1 MMPDDMALLREYA
14 QRNSEEAFAALVSR
28 HVNLVYS
35 VALRQVGDPHL
46 AEEITQAVFVI
57 LARKARSLNVR
68 TVLSGWLCRTTRYAS
83 ANALTTL
90 RRRQHREQEAYMQSI
105 VSESESEAWT
115 QIAPLLDTALA
126 HLGET
131 DHNAI
136 VLRFFEGKSMKEIGA
151 ALGTNEEAA
160 KKRVNRAV
168 EKLQK
173 FFLKHGVTSTT
184 ATLAGAISAHS
195 VQTAPAMLAKTATAV
210 ALAKGTAAST
220 STLTLIKGA
229 LKIMAWT
236 KMKTAVI
243 VGVSVIL
250 TASVAPH
257 VWYYHLGP
265 DSWRHRFEAAYRLKD
280 GQVLKYTAPAA
291 CIPERAEFYRY
302 YLLLPAQTYAGL
314 SFSQKTGQEI
324 GFAGGIGGETVS
336 LHDTLCYLFKFNQTD
351 VEGPDS
357 LMFLNVTGDWTVR
370 DGISRESLLAALE
383 PILARITG
391 HNIRFQKQTV
401 ERDAIVAHGT
411 PRNNPDDFKVQVY
424 SENPDGDL
432 VGINNGDMKQFLES
446 VGNRVRV
453 QFIDETSGD
462 ARSKQ
467 GNAFS
472 WETHIDSESGRMGT
486 RRAELTDK
494 VLENISAQTGLS
506 FTHEKRA
513 TEIWTVT
520 EQP

>member
-1 MMPDDMALLREYA
+1 MMTDDMALLREYA
-14 QRNSEEAFAALVSR
+14 QRNSEEAFAELVSR

-35 VALRQVGDPHL
+35 IALRQVCDSHL

-57 LARKARSLNVR
+57 LARKAKSLNVK

-83 ANALTTL
+83 ANALTTQ

-105 VSESESEAWT
+105 LSESESEAWT
-115 QIAPLLDTALA
+115 QIAPLLDAALA

-136 VLRFFEGKSMKEIGA
+136 VLRFFEGKSMKEVAA
-151 ALGTNEEAA
+151 ALGANEEAA

-173 FFLKHGVTSTT
+173 FFLKRGITSTT
-184 ATLAGAISAHS
+184 ASLAGAISANS
-195 VQTAPAMLAKTATAV
+195 VQTAPAMLAKTATAI
-210 ALAKGTAAST
+210 ALAKGAAASA

-229 LKIMAWT
+229 LKIMTWT
-236 KMKTAVI
+236 KMKTAAV
-243 VGVSVIL
+243 VGLSVIL

-280 GQVLKYTAPAA
+280 GQVLKYTAPAGY
-291 CIPERAEFYRY
+291 IRERAEFYHLY
-302 YLLLPAQTYAGL
+302 YFQPGQIPEGCCY
-314 SFSQKTGQEI
+314 SQTGQEMA
-324 GFAGGIGGETVS
+324 FAGGIGEETIS
-336 LHDTLCYLFKFNQTD
+336 LHDTLCYLLKFSPNEI
-351 VEGPDS
+351 EGPDS

-401 ERDAIVAHGT
+401 EHDVIVAHGT
-411 PRNNPDDFKVQVY
+411 PRNNPDDFKIQIY
-424 SENPDGDL
+424 SKDPNGDL
-432 VGINNGDMKQFLES
+432 VEGSAGDMKQFLKS
-446 VGNRVRV
+446 VGDRVRV
-453 QFIDETSGD
+453 QFIDETSAD
-462 ARSKQ
+462 AHSTQ
-467 GNAFS
+467 GNTFH
-472 WETHIDSESGRMGT
+472 WETHIDSESGRMGA

-513 TEIWTVT
+513 TEIWLLT
-520 EQP
+520 EKL

>member
-1 MMPDDMALLREYA
+1 MTDDMALLREYA

-35 VALRQVGDPHL
+35 VALRQVCDPHL

-57 LARKARSLNVR
+57 LARKAKSLNVK

-83 ANALTTL
+83 ANALTTQ

-105 VSESESEAWT
+105 LSESESEAWT

-136 VLRFFEGKSMKEIGA
+136 VLRFFEGKSMKEVGA
-151 ALGTNEEAA
+151 ALGANEEAA

-173 FFLKHGVTSTT
+173 FFLKHGMPSTT
-184 ATLAGAISAHS
+184 ANLAGAISANS
-195 VQTAPAMLAKTATAV
+195 VQTAPAMLAKTATAI
-210 ALAKGTAAST
+210 ALAKGAAAST

-236 KMKTAVI
+236 KMKTAAV
-243 VGVSVIL
+243 VGLSVIL

-280 GQVLKYTAPAA
+280 GQVLKYTAPAGY
-291 CIPERAEFYRY
+291 IPERAEFYHLSY
-302 YLLLPAQTYAGL
+302 PPPGEISAGL
-314 SFSQKTGQEI
+314 SFSQTGPEFAITGGLGGKTI
-324 GFAGGIGGETVS
+324 S
-336 LHDTLCYLFKFNQTD
+336 LHDTLCYLFKFSPNEI
-351 VEGPDS
+351 EGPNS
-357 LMFLNVTGDWTVR
+357 LMFLNVTGDWTIR
-370 DGISRESLLAALE
+370 DGTSRESLLAALE

-411 PRNNPDDFKVQVY
+411 PRNNPDDFKIQVY
-424 SENPDGDL
+424 SKDPNGDL
-432 VGINNGDMKQFLES
+432 VGGSNGDMKRFLES
-446 VGNRVRV
+446 VADRVRV
-453 QFIDETSGD
+453 QFIDETSAD
-462 ARSKQ
+462 AHSTQ
-467 GNAFS
+467 GNTFS
-472 WETHIDSESGRMGT
+472 WETHIDSESGRMGA
-486 RRAELTDK
+486 RRTELTDQ

-513 TEIWTVT
+513 TEIWTIT
-520 EQP
+520 ENL

>member
-1 MMPDDMALLREYA
+1 MITDDMALLREYA

-28 HVNLVYS
+28 HVDLVYS
-35 VALRQVGDPHL
+35 VALRQVCDPHL

-57 LARKARSLNVR
+57 LAQKAKSLNVK
-68 TVLSGWLCRTTRYAS
+68 TVLSGWLCRTTCYAS
-83 ANALTTL
+83 ANALKIQ

-105 VSESESEAWT
+105 LNESESEAWT
-115 QIAPLLDTALA
+115 QITPLLDKALA
-126 HLGET
+126 RLGET

-136 VLRFFEGKSMKEIGA
+136 VLRFFEGKSMKEVGA
-151 ALGTNEEAA
+151 ALGANEEAA

-173 FFLKHGVTSTT
+173 FFLKHGITSTT
-184 ATLAGAISAHS
+184 ATLAGAISANS

-210 ALAKGTAAST
+210 ALAKAAAAST
-220 STLTLIKGA
+220 STLALIKVA
-229 LKIMAWT
+229 LKTMAWT
-236 KMKTAVI
+236 KTKTAAV
-243 VGVSVIL
+243 VGLSVIL

-280 GQVLKYTAPAA
+280 GQILKYTAPAGY
-291 CIPERAEFYRY
+291 IPERAEFYDHY
-302 YLLLPAQTYAGL
+302 YLQPGQTWTGT
-314 SFSQKTGQEI
+314 SFSQTGPEFAITGGMGGKTI
-324 GFAGGIGGETVS
+324 S
-336 LHDTLCYLFKFNQTD
+336 LHDTLCYLFKFSPNEI
-351 VEGPDS
+351 EGPNS

-370 DGISRESLLAALE
+370 NGTGRESLLAALE

-401 ERDAIVAHGT
+401 ERDVIVAHGT
-411 PRNNPDDFKVQVY
+411 PRSNPDDFKVQVY
-424 SENPDGDL
+424 SENPNGDL
-432 VGINNGDMKQFLES
+432 VGGSNGDVKQFLES
-446 VGNRVRV
+446 VGDRVRIR
-453 QFIDETSGD
+453 FIDETSKD
-462 ARSKQ
+462 AHSKQ
-467 GNAFS
+467 GNIFR
-472 WETHIDSESGRMGT
+472 WETHIDSESGRMNA

-494 VLENISAQTGLS
+494 VLKNISAQTGLS

-513 TEIWTVT
+513 VEIWTVT